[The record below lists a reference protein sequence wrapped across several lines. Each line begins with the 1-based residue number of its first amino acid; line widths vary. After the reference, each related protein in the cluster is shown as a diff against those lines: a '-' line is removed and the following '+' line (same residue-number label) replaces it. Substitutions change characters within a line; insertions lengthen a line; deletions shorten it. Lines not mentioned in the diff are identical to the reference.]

1 MTRAVRA
8 YIENLARDR
17 LRDDLRLTDTG
28 RVVGGFRRCEIG
40 SVFQPVARLA
50 DAAVTGVQALA
61 RVHAEDGAALYP
73 WDLFSQA
80 ASGDDLVLLDRRC
93 RVVHALNFLRA
104 SAQEV
109 PALDLLLS
117 VHPRLMTVVS
127 ADHGRAF
134 RRVLD
139 SLQVASRQVVIVLP
153 PVTPTTLDLQCQV
166 AASYRLN
173 GFRVAVSGEQ
183 PAALQALL
191 TRQPA
196 DVVRLDAH
204 RLQAAW
210 HPVLALA
217 QDAGAEVHATRVED
231 AAQHVQASKLGATH
245 WQGWHLAH
253 PASDPPAQAQ
263 AA

>member
-1 MTRAVRA
+1 MTQALRA
-8 YIENLARDR
+8 YMENLARDR
-17 LRDDLRLTDTG
+17 LRDDLRVTETG
-28 RVVGGFRRCEIG
+28 RVVGSFMRCEIG
-40 SVFQPVARLA
+40 SAFQPVARLA
-50 DAAVTGVQALA
+50 DAMVTGVQALA
-61 RVHAEDGAALYP
+61 RVHAEDGALQYP
-73 WDLFSQA
+73 WNLFSQA

-93 RVVHALNFLRA
+93 RIVHALNFFRV
-104 SAQEV
+104 SAEAV

-139 SLQVASRQVVIVLP
+139 SLQIASRQVAIVLP
-153 PVTPTTLDLQCQV
+153 PVAPDTLDIQCQV

-183 PAALQALL
+183 PAPLQALL
-191 TRQPA
+191 ARQPA
-196 DVVRLDAH
+196 DMVRLDAH
-204 RLQAAW
+204 RLGAAW

-217 QDAGAEVHATRVED
+217 QDSGAEVHATRVED
-231 AAQHVQASKLGATH
+231 AAQRVRALQLGATH

-253 PASDPPAQAQ
+253 PALDPPTQAQ

>member
-1 MTRAVRA
+1 
-8 YIENLARDR
+8 
-17 LRDDLRLTDTG
+17 
-28 RVVGGFRRCEIG
+28 
-40 SVFQPVARLA
+40 
-50 DAAVTGVQALA
+50 LA
-61 RVHAEDGAALYP
+61 RVHAEDGALLYP
-73 WDLFSQA
+73 WKLFSQA

-93 RVVHALNFLRA
+93 RIVHALNFFRV
-104 SAQEV
+104 SAEAV

-139 SLQVASRQVVIVLP
+139 SLQIASRQVAIVLP
-153 PVTPTTLDLQCQV
+153 PVAPDTLDIQCQV

-183 PAALQALL
+183 PAPLQALL
-191 TRQPA
+191 ARQPA
-196 DVVRLDAH
+196 DMVRFDAH
-204 RLQAAW
+204 RLGAAW

-217 QDAGAEVHATRVED
+217 QDSGAEVHATRVED
-231 AAQHVQASKLGATH
+231 AAQRVRALQLGATH

-253 PASDPPAQAQ
+253 PALDPPTQAQ